1 MTEKTF
7 PFYCE
12 WCGKIKEG
20 RVHEPDVDSSELT
33 WEEIIE
39 KFSQFPTSHYICAEC
54 VRKIIGSGTDA

>member
-20 RVHEPDVDSSELT
+20 RVREPDVDSSKLT
-33 WEEIIE
+33 LEEIIE
-39 KFSQFPTSHYICAEC
+39 KIGQPTSHYICAEC
-54 VRKIIGSGTDA
+54 VRKNIGSGTDA